1 MNTESKEGVVIKE
14 EFIMSTEKLNASV
27 ESLFEKNGS
36 NNSAKSTSR
45 SSHYVDHSDDPIYEI
60 PSSEKK
66 KGGIKVLFPEKLHS
80 LLSSKK
86 FIQDRSVIGWA
97 HHGRSFFIRNPEEF
111 VGSVLPCDAHSM
123 FSHTTFSSF
132 QRQMNLYG
140 FRRIRKSGTS
150 DEGGYYHELFL
161 QGRPDLCLKMRRVAV
176 KGFRSESS
184 NVDSYDIP
192 KFHLM
197 KPCVNKEGGVEQ
209 NGYIADSL
217 PGLRPPRSSFS
228 LPLPLPMLP
237 GSTNGGIV
245 EESFGGSN
253 NLLGMLGSLTQ
264 YQNPITPT
272 DSLAL
277 RELALREYL
286 YKNEIM
292 NRAIESSR
300 RIRELQLIEEIR
312 QHQALQANELSRNPL
327 LRSEYLRHLQ
337 SDQNITSPQSETLEI
352 LSRLAHGSNGL

>member
-1 MNTESKEGVVIKE
+1 M
-14 EFIMSTEKLNASV
+14 
-27 ESLFEKNGS
+27 
-36 NNSAKSTSR
+36 
-45 SSHYVDHSDDPIYEI
+45 
-60 PSSEKK
+60 
-66 KGGIKVLFPEKLHS
+66 
-80 LLSSKK
+80 
-86 FIQDRSVIGWA
+86 IGWA

-197 KPCVNKEGGVEQ
+197 KQCVNKEGGVEQ

-217 PGLRPPRSSFS
+217 PGLRPPMSSLS
-228 LPLPLPMLP
+228 LPLPMLP

-245 EESFGGSN
+245 EESFGGPS
-253 NLLGMLGSLTQ
+253 NLLGMLGSLPQ

-312 QHQALQANELSRNPL
+312 QHQALQANELARNPL
-327 LRSEYLRHLQ
+327 LRSEYLRLLQSDQNVQALQANELSRNRSEYLRLLQ
-337 SDQNITSPQSETLEI
+337 SDQNITSPQSETMDI
-352 LSRLAHGSNGL
+352 LTRLAHGSNVL